1 MSDLPLVGIYTLD
14 GCTYVMLK
22 QTNDSNGG
30 GELHLRME
38 SFSSLMLLLKGLE
51 TELLKNQNPFDNAS
65 NNNGN
70 VSYDPSLL
78 LNEMLESVTSSGQYN
93 PSQPGMDVTY
103 NPASII
109 SDDTPK
115 KTRKRRSDFG
125 IKKKPQPD
133 LTLTA

>member
-1 MSDLPLVGIYTLD
+1 MSDLTSVGLYTLN
-14 GCTYVMLK
+14 GSTYVVIK
-22 QTNDSNGG
+22 QINDSNGG
-30 GELHLRME
+30 GELHLSME

-51 TELLKNQNPFDNAS
+51 TELLKSQNPIDNAS
-65 NNNGN
+65 NN

-78 LNEMLESVTSSGQYN
+78 LNEMFESVTSSGQYN
-93 PSQPGMDVTY
+93 PTQPGMDVTY

>member
-22 QTNDSNGG
+22 QTNDSNGGG

-51 TELLKNQNPFDNAS
+51 TELLKNQNPIDNAS

-115 KTRKRRSDFG
+115 KD
-125 IKKKPQPD
+125 
-133 LTLTA
+133 

>member
-30 GELHLRME
+30 GQLHLRME

-51 TELLKNQNPFDNAS
+51 TELLKNQNPIDNAS
-65 NNNGN
+65 NN

-78 LNEMLESVTSSGQYN
+78 LNEMFESVTSSGQYN
-93 PSQPGMDVTY
+93 PTQPGMDVAY
-103 NPASII
+103 NPAPII
-109 SDDTPK
+109 SEDTPK